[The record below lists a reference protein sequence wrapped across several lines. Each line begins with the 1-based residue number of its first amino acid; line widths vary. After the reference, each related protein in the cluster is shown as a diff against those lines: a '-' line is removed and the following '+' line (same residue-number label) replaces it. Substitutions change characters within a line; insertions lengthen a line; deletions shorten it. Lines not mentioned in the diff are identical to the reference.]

1 MMPVRQGG
9 LRSVPVRERNEL
21 PETLMCAE
29 LVERSGVQ
37 RPKSQVVNFPGQDP
51 NPVSTNSPHSSP
63 SVSFTVINSSESL
76 ITLPPY
82 KKIPA
87 VSFQLP

>member
-1 MMPVRQGG
+1 MTPVRQGG

-29 LVERSGVQ
+29 LVGRSGVLS
-37 RPKSQVVNFPGQDP
+37 PKSQVVNFLGQDP
-51 NPVSTNSPHSSP
+51 NSESSNSPHTSP
-63 SVSFTVINSSESL
+63 SVSVTVINSSESL

-87 VSFQLP
+87 VSFQLA